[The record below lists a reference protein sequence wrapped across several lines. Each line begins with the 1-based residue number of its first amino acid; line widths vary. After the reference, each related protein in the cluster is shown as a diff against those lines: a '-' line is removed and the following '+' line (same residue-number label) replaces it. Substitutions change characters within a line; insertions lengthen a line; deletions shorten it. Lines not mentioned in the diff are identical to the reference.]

1 MPGRVRRAVF
11 DAPPVLDADARAAYA
26 AVPPPSAIPEFDGTH
41 LLRLWHHLRDQEL
54 WRPWHDRRR
63 VNARRIAPRIDPAAL
78 TLRAREMLKHPRSY
92 APDWSAAHGW
102 DPATGLSGL
111 PDLPMMVTAM
121 PDALHAE
128 CLDAAAAALPRA
140 RLLRSEGDG
149 LAGHAARIAAFLD
162 A

>member
-1 MPGRVRRAVF
+1 M
-11 DAPPVLDADARAAYA
+11 
-26 AVPPPSAIPEFDGTH
+26 DGTH
-41 LLRLWHHLRDQEL
+41 LLRVWHHLRDQEL

-63 VNARRIAPRIDPAAL
+63 ANARRVAPRIDPAAL
-78 TLRAREMLKHPRSY
+78 TLRVREMLKHPHSY
-92 APDWSAAHGW
+92 AADWSAVHGC
-102 DPATGLSGL
+102 DLGAALRDL
-111 PDLPMMVTAM
+111 PDLPMLVTAM

-140 RLLRSEGDG
+140 RHVPPQEDG